1 MKTFYNV
8 KLNSPRMSLGH
19 FTVWY
24 SIFKITQTIINI
36 NVSKGRSQN
45 FYVRLRGT
53 MEIKV
58 GPHQYSLVSG
68 TSLLG
73 RGWTHFHS
81 TIGKVI
87 ILQCL
92 YIGIFGRQEDC
103 FLDLVCSLG
112 QTYVDVFVNVSSDS
126 QPYGLLISYE

>member
-1 MKTFYNV
+1 
-8 KLNSPRMSLGH
+8 MSLGH

-58 GPHQYSLVSG
+58 GPHQYTVLFLELVSWEEAG
-68 TSLLG
+68 
-73 RGWTHFHS
+73 
-81 TIGKVI
+81 
-87 ILQCL
+87 
-92 YIGIFGRQEDC
+92 
-103 FLDLVCSLG
+103 
-112 QTYVDVFVNVSSDS
+112 
-126 QPYGLLISYE
+126 LISTPPLVRSLYFNVCTLGFLVGKRTVSLTWFAA